1 MCEDIRSERWT
12 GELEECKHF
21 SGCLRRTINTQ
32 CDSPARGQVGSG
44 TMLLSRAKFLPLNG
58 PAFMTK
64 HNPSEKRL
72 QLAIV
77 FLLTI

>member
-1 MCEDIRSERWT
+1 MEAFFRLPEQSY
-12 GELEECKHF
+12 
-21 SGCLRRTINTQ
+21 NTQ

-64 HNPSEKRL
+64 HNPSEMRL
-72 QLAIV
+72 QQAIV
-77 FLLTI
+77 FLLAIGTVSVIHELPRRHP